1 MIWRTRR
8 DSLNQLDQDIRDHM
22 DRETEDNIARGMAP
36 DAAYAAAR
44 RAFGNVT
51 RAKEATR
58 AVWVPIWIDQLLQDV
73 RYAIRMFRRTPGF
86 TAVVILTL
94 ALGIGLNT
102 AVFSVVNAVLMRPL
116 SYQHPERLVW
126 IATYDDRA
134 PMMEMVIGPDVLAWR
149 DHATTIERIA
159 AFSIG
164 TERIAARDE
173 VVAARIATVSNE
185 FWDLAGGALALGRL
199 PGPDEDAIVLSHGF
213 FERAFGADASMVGKP
228 VAVNGRQVVVAGVLP
243 PSFGAELPPPVG
255 SQLPA
260 GPLDGYHATVVQPLD
275 PNSPQVRLFSVL
287 ARLKAGASIERA
299 TSELAAVRANRARVE
314 GRPGPPRLRAMPY
327 ADKLVGHARTP
338 LLILLGAV
346 VLVLGIA
353 CANIANLLL
362 ARASA
367 RRREIAIRVA
377 IGAGHGRV
385 LRQFIVESLTLA
397 VAGGAAGLLVAR
409 GGLAVMLALVP
420 YAVPRLTE
428 ATIDGRVLAFV
439 LTVAVGTALVVGAIP
454 ALELWRANPKE
465 SLQNGG
471 GPVAAAGPR
480 MRSALVVAEI
490 ALAAVLLVGAAL
502 MLKSLWR
509 ITAPPAGLAP
519 EHVLTMRF
527 QSGPRLDYI
536 SEVIRRAQSLPGVQA
551 AGTSSN
557 GDVRT
562 RLQIEG
568 APDVPMQE
576 RPSVALSATS
586 GGYAAAIGMR
596 VVKGRWF
603 AEHEPIP
610 VCVINESLARRHFA
624 GQDPIGHRLY
634 IPKGPTTGD
643 FVPIV
648 GVVSDLRYLNLEAP
662 VQPELF
668 VHYEHITLFGMNL
681 AIRTRDDPIASV
693 ASIRAALSQIDKT
706 RPIFNVKTLEDVL
719 IDSVAPRRFNVFLLT
734 TFAGTALL
742 LAVVGIYGV
751 IAFSVAQRTREIGV
765 RMALGA
771 ERRAVVTMVVRQGMR
786 IAAAGIVLGIAAA
799 LALTQVIAG
808 LLYEVTPTDPLTF
821 AVAIGALALAAL
833 AACAGPA
840 VRAALVNPIVALRC
854 E

>member
-1 MIWRTRR
+1 MTWRTKR
-8 DSLNQLDQDIRDHM
+8 DSLDELDQDIRDHI
-22 DRETEDNIARGMAP
+22 DRETEANIARGMTA

-44 RAFGNVT
+44 RAFGNVMLT
-51 RAKEATR
+51 KEATR
-58 AVWVPIWIDQLLQDV
+58 AVWVPVWIDHVLLDV
-73 RYAIRMFRRTPGF
+73 RYAIRMFRRAPGF

-134 PMMEMVIGPDVLAWR
+134 PMEVVIGPDVLAWR

-164 TERIAARDE
+164 SERIAARDE

-185 FWDLAGGALALGRL
+185 FWDLAGGAPALGRL
-199 PGPDEDAIVLSHGF
+199 PGPEEDAIVLSHAF
-213 FERAFGADASMVGKP
+213 FERAFGADASIVGRP
-228 VAVNGRQVVVAGVLP
+228 IAVNGRQVVVAGVLP
-243 PSFGAELPPPVG
+243 ASFGAELPPPVG
-255 SQLPA
+255 ASQLPP
-260 GPLDGYHATVVQPLD
+260 GPMDGYHATVVQPLA
-275 PNSPQVRLFSVL
+275 PNSPQIRLFSVL
-287 ARLKAGASIERA
+287 ARLKAGVSIERA
-299 TSELAAVRANRARVE
+299 TSELAAIRANRAQVE
-314 GRPGPPRLRAMPY
+314 GRPGPPRLRVVPY

-346 VLVLGIA
+346 LLVLAIA
-353 CANIANLLL
+353 CANVANLLL

-377 IGAGHGRV
+377 IGAGRGRV

-397 VAGGAAGLLVAR
+397 LAGGAAGLFVAR
-409 GGLAVMLALVP
+409 GGLVIMLRLVP

-428 ATIDGRVLAFV
+428 ATIDGRVLGFA
-439 LTVAVGTALVVGAIP
+439 LTVSIGTAVIFGAIP
-454 ALELWRANPKE
+454 ALAVWRANPKE
-465 SLQNGG
+465 SLQDSV
-471 GPVAAAGPR
+471 GPHSPAGPR

-502 MLKSLWR
+502 MLQSLWR
-509 ITAPPAGLAP
+509 ISAPPPGLAP

-527 QSGPRLDYI
+527 QSGPRVDYT
-536 SEVIRRAQSLPGVQA
+536 SEAIRRAQSVPGVVA

-557 GDVRT
+557 GDIRT
-562 RLQIEG
+562 LLRIEG
-568 APDVPMQE
+568 SPDVPNQQ

-603 AEHEPIP
+603 AEHEPVP

-624 GQDPIGHRLY
+624 GQDPIGHRVY
-634 IPKGPTTGD
+634 VMKGPTNGD
-643 FVPIV
+643 FAPIV
-648 GVVSDLRYLNLEAP
+648 GVVADLRYSNLEAP

-668 VHYEHITLFGMNL
+668 VHYEYFSPFGTNL
-681 AIRTRDDPIASV
+681 AIRTSDDPMAIA
-693 ASIRAALSQIDKT
+693 ASIRATLIQIDRT
-706 RPIFNVKTLEDVL
+706 RPIVNVKTLEDVL

-742 LAVVGIYGV
+742 LAVIGIYGV

-786 IAAAGIVLGIAAA
+786 IAAAGIVLGIVAA
-799 LALTQVIAG
+799 LALTRVIAG
-808 LLYEVTPTDPLTF
+808 LLYEITPTDPLTF
-821 AVAIGALALAAL
+821 AAAIGALSLAAL

-840 VRAALVNPIVALRC
+840 VRASLVNPIVALRC